1 MSHNSIL
8 IWTSAHRASVLSICT
23 VLCRR
28 DLRPLPCL
36 GQGCGTLGTVQS
48 CQPPRVLG
56 GNSRGSRTGR
66 SGGAGSD
73 PNSATSFNNHSEICF
88 TLENTFSKV
97 LPMQAKSPGKKTH
110 LQISPNAKLNIF
122 IMISVSHSSCS
133 CQ

>member
-88 TLENTFSKV
+88 TLENTLEKLFSKEGS
-97 LPMQAKSPGKKTH
+97 QDYQCKSKAQEKRLIYKFPQM
-110 LQISPNAKLNIF
+110 LSLIYLS
-122 IMISVSHSSCS
+122 
-133 CQ
+133 